1 MRLKCDCLEEP
12 GHQLQHPAWH
22 GLESSLTGSIVDLPT
37 RPTQGRKLLKGT
49 AQGEAPSTPEEYL
62 AALPADRAEQLGRL
76 RDLILDKLPDGYRE
90 QVDFGMLAYV
100 IPLETYPDTYNKHP
114 LMYAALASQ
123 KGHMS
128 LYLMNVY
135 GDEET
140 LQWFTEGFA
149 AAGKKLDMGKACV
162 RFKKLD
168 DLPLDLIG
176 QVIARTPVSEYI
188 ASYEAA
194 REQMAS
200 NRKARRKCRSS

>member
-1 MRLKCDCLEEP
+1 MKTTTDEE
-12 GHQLQHPAWH
+12 G
-22 GLESSLTGSIVDLPT
+22 
-37 RPTQGRKLLKGT
+37 
-49 AQGEAPSTPEEYL
+49 PSTAEEFL
-62 AALPADRAEQLGRL
+62 AALPPDRAEQLGQL
-76 RDLILDKLPDGYRE
+76 RELILRKLPEGYEE

-100 IPLETYPDTYNKHP
+100 IPLETYPETYNKHP

-123 KGHMS
+123 KRHMA

-140 LQWFTEGFA
+140 LHWFTAGFT

-168 DLPLDLIG
+168 DLPLDFIG
-176 QVIARTPVSEYI
+176 EVIARTPVSEYI
-188 ASYEAA
+188 AGYEAS

-200 NRKARRKCRSS
+200 NRKARRQAKTS